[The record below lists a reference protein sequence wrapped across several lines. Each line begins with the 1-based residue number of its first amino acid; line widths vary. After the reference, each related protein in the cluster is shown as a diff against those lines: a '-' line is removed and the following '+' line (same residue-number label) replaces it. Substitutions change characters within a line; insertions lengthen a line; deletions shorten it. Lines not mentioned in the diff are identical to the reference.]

1 MCFAFTVLN
10 VCDPGDIL
18 AVPEY
23 GKQLISGDKDYL
35 IGLMTDLLTRTP
47 LEMCS
52 NLFVLFT
59 RDCCFSEIHQ

>member
-1 MCFAFTVLN
+1 MCFAITVLN

-18 AVPEY
+18 AVPGY

-47 LEMCS
+47 LEICS

-59 RDCCFSEIHQ
+59 RDCCFSETHQ